1 MPELWAGTD
10 AGKAAHHCTV
20 IDTDGTKVLSRRVP
34 NNEPELLELIG
45 DVLALAEDGP
55 VTWAVDL
62 NAGGGALLIALLV
75 NHGQRLLY
83 IPGRTVHHA
92 SRGYRG
98 DGKTDAKDAYVIADQ
113 ARMRRDLQP
122 LQEWDEIAVDLKIL
136 TARRYDLAA
145 DRTRAINR
153 MRAQL
158 LEYFPALE
166 RAFDYAASK
175 AALILLGP
183 VRAIF
188 SGPRRRL
195 RRLAALSESPEYAQ
209 YEGDP
214 PPCDT
219 PHPTPRTDPRRSP
232 GQDLTGYQTPA
243 SLRRVGPNRL
253 ATWLK
258 NRKVRGAQAMADAA
272 VAAAQAQHTAVAGES
287 TAAAVVNALARA
299 VMALDDE
306 IADIDAKIAV
316 RFREH
321 RHAEV
326 VLSMPGMGLLLGAEF
341 IACTGGDM
349 DAFGTAGRLAGVA
362 GLAPVPRDSG
372 RISGNMRRPHRYH
385 RRLLRVFYLSAQIAA
400 RFCLTSKAFY
410 DRKRAEGKNHKQA
423 ILALAR
429 RRLDVLWALLR
440 DQRH

>member
-10 AGKAAHHCTV
+10 AGKAAHHYTV
-20 IDTDGTKVLSRRVP
+20 IDTDGTKVHSRRVP

-62 NAGGGALLIALLV
+62 NAGGDALLIALLTG
-75 NHGQRLLY
+75 HGQRLLY

-122 LQEWDEIAVDLKIL
+122 LQEWDEIVVALKIL
-136 TARRYDLAA
+136 TGRRYDLAA

-166 RAFDYAASK
+166 RTFDYAASK
-175 AALILLGP
+175 SALIL
-183 VRAIF
+183 
-188 SGPRRRL
+188 
-195 RRLAALSESPEYAQ
+195 
-209 YEGDP
+209 
-214 PPCDT
+214 
-219 PHPTPRTDPRRSP
+219 
-232 GQDLTGYQTPA
+232 LTGYQTPA
-243 SLRRVGPNRL
+243 GLRRVGPSRL

-258 NRKVRGAQAMADAA
+258 NRKVRGAQAIADAA
-272 VAAAQAQHTAVAGES
+272 VAAAQSQHTAVAGES
-287 TAAAVVNALARA
+287 TAAAVVSTLARA
-299 VMALDDE
+299 VLALDDE
-306 IADIDAKIAV
+306 IAGIDAQIAV

-321 RHAEV
+321 RDADV
-326 VLSMPGMGLLLGAEF
+326 VLSMPGMGPLLGAEF

-400 RFCLTSKAFY
+400 RFCPTSKTFY
-410 DRKRAEGKNHKQA
+410 DRKRGVGKSHKQA

-429 RRLDVLWALLR
+429 RRLDVLWALIR
-440 DQRH
+440 DQRHWTAQPPQLGLTGAA